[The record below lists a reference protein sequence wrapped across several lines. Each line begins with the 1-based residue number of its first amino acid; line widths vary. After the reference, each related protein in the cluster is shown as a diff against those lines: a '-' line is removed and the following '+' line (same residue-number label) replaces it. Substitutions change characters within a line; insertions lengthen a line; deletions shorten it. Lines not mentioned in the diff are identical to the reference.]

1 MIRGMYMGAMGMLND
16 MFKLDMIANNLANV
30 DTAGYKRDRAAFKTY
45 LEGMLVS
52 ILPSIYRGRK
62 EVPIGKLEGAVVLDE
77 VRPDLSQGSVV
88 YTGNPYD
95 LAISGSGFFAIEK
108 NGQVLFTRAGNFKRD
123 FAGYLVTNDGGYV
136 LDEKGSKIKIE
147 DGWKISDDGTIRDEK
162 GKAVA
167 KIAIY
172 DFTNPEKLQKVGYTY
187 FKQTKESGKPQK
199 ALSGIMVGYI
209 EKSNVN
215 ALREMVNMIK
225 ALRHFEISQRTITTS
240 DQLLDR
246 LFNSVASLR

>member
-162 GKAVA
+162 GRTVA

-172 DFTNPEKLQKVGYTY
+172 DFTSPEKLQKVGYTY
-187 FKQTKESGKPQK
+187 FKQTKESGKPIK
-199 ALSGIMVGYI
+199 ASSGIMVGYI